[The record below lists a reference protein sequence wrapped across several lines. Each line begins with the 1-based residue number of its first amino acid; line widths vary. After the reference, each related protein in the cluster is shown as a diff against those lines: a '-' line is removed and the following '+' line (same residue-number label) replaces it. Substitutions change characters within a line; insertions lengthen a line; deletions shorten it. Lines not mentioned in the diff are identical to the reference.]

1 MDNTEILHV
10 GRPNIGD
17 RNMFIARVNEIIDRR
32 WLSNNGPV
40 VKEFEQKV
48 ADILGVKHVITTCNA
63 TAALEISCR
72 ALGLKGEVIIPS
84 YTFVATAHALQWQG
98 ITPVF
103 CDIDPVTHNIDPNMI
118 EGLITP
124 RTTGIV
130 GVHLW
135 GRGCETLQIEQIAGK
150 HNLKVL
156 YDSSHAFGCTKN
168 GQMIGGFGECEIFSF
183 HATKFINTLEGG
195 IVSTND
201 DELASR
207 MRRMINFGFTDFD
220 QVDLLGING
229 KMNEISAAMGL
240 TNIESMAE
248 IIETNKSNYD
258 SYLKELDALPG
269 IYLIR
274 YDPDE
279 LGNYQYVVVE
289 IDLDKSKSR
298 RDTIVN
304 ALHNE
309 NIMARK
315 YFWPGCHK
323 MEPYKSL
330 DPNAGIRLPETER
343 IAERVMILPTGQSIN
358 HEKIERICSIVRRV
372 A

>member
-1 MDNTEILHV
+1 MEHSEILHV
-10 GRPNIGD
+10 GLPNIGD
-17 RNMFIARVNEIIDRR
+17 RDSFIARVNEILDRN

-40 VKEFEQKV
+40 VKEFEQRV
-48 ADILGVKHVITTCNA
+48 ASILKVKHVIATCNA
-63 TAALEISCR
+63 TIALQIACR
-72 ALGLKGEVIIPS
+72 ALELHGEVIIPS
-84 YTFVATAHALQWQG
+84 YTFIATAHALQWQG

-103 CDIDPVTHNIDPNMI
+103 CDIDPTTHNIDPSKI
-118 EGLITP
+118 ECLITP

-135 GRGCETLQIEQIAGK
+135 GRGCDTVQIEQLADK

-195 IVSTND
+195 IVATNN
-201 DELASR
+201 DELASSIR
-207 MRRMINFGFTDFD
+207 KMINFGFTDLD
-220 QVDLLGING
+220 RVDYLGING

-240 TNIESMAE
+240 INIEAMAQ
-248 IIETNKSNYD
+248 IISINKANYN
-258 SYLKELDALPG
+258 SYRKELDVIPG
-269 IYLIR
+269 ISLIR
-274 YDPDE
+274 YDPYE
-279 LGNYQYVVVE
+279 LGNYQYVVIEV
-289 IDLDKSKSR
+289 DLDKSMSH
-298 RDTIVN
+298 RDTIVD
-304 ALHNE
+304 ALHME
-309 NIMARK
+309 NVMARK

-330 DPNAGIRLPETER
+330 EPDAGLRLSETER
-343 IAERVMILPTGQSIN
+343 IAERVIILPTGQAISLD
-358 HEKIERICSIVRRV
+358 RVQLICSIIRKL